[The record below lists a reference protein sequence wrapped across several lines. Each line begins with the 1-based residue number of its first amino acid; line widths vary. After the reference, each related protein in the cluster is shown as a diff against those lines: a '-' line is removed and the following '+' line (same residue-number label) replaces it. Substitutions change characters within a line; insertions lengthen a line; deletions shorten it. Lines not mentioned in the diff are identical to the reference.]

1 MDQPRKGVMAGAGYF
16 AQFHA
21 DAWRRIPEVD
31 IAAIADP
38 DQPRARDFAQRYGIP
53 RVYAAVEEMICA
65 EEPDFLDIVTRP
77 DTHLA
82 LTQLAASLGVDV
94 ICQKPMAPTMAECTA
109 MVRAASEA
117 GVRLLVH
124 ENWRWQPWY
133 REIRR
138 LIESGTVGK
147 PFYVSF
153 LMRTGDGRGPEPY
166 AVQPYFRTMPRL
178 LIYETLVHFLDTF
191 RFLLGEIDSVFC
203 ETARI
208 NPVIAGEDAAWIHL
222 HFRSGAHGLIDA
234 NRISG
239 PAPPPPAF
247 GELRVEGARAALFMD
262 GYGRL
267 ALQQH
272 GEQPQAHGY
281 AIPETGYKGDSVFA
295 FQQHAAACLR
305 AGAPCESEGQ
315 TYLRT
320 VRLVEACYES
330 AASRRAVD
338 MEEYDA

>member
-1 MDQPRKGVMAGAGYF
+1 MDQPLKGVMAGAGYF

-53 RVYAAVEEMICA
+53 RVYAAVEEMIRA

-133 REIRR
+133 RESRR
-138 LIESGTVGK
+138 LLESGALGE
-147 PFYVSF
+147 PFSVSF

-166 AVQPYFRTMPRL
+166 AVQPYFRSMPRL

-208 NPVIAGEDAAWIHL
+208 NPVIAGEDAAWIQL

-239 PAPPPPAF
+239 HAPPPPAF
-247 GELRVEGARAALFMD
+247 GELRVECARAVLFMD

-338 MEEYDA
+338 MEEYEA